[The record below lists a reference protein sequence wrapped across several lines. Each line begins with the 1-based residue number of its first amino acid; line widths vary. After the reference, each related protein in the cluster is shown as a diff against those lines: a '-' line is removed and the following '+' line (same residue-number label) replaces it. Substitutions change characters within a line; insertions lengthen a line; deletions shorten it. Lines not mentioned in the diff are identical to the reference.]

1 MLPQVLTTKLKAPQI
16 HGGIAP
22 RPHLTARLHAGL
34 DRKLTLICAPA
45 GFGKTTLLSA
55 WLAEYEPN
63 VAWLSLDRTDNTPV
77 RFFETLIAAFQTVH
91 PGSGESARVALH
103 STHASPCQ
111 PLLVSLINEIVALP
125 RPFVLVLDGY
135 HLITNKTVHEGITFL
150 LDNLPKQ
157 LHLIILSRS
166 EPPLP
171 LAHLRLRDQVNEFR
185 TRDLRFNYDETL
197 YFLNRV
203 SGCDLS
209 GEQIA
214 ALQTCTEGWIG
225 GLHSAAISLRG
236 LDAAQQQHFLTD
248 FNRGSRHVADYLL
261 EEVFNQQPE
270 PLRNFLLQISILERF
285 NSSLCQAVTGEA
297 NTQRFLEQMEMQNLF
312 VTSLDAHR
320 DWYRYH
326 HLFAK
331 VLSQRLH
338 QTQHERIP
346 ELHRRASAWYEQQG
360 WVSEAIQ
367 HALTGQDWERVTRLM
382 ATTAEVTTL
391 KSQCEL
397 VCGRKEKLPDESC
410 RSNSFPC
417 LSCVATNEQ
426 VLALLPGDYTAHNDI
441 SALTVCKLYLRDG
454 QTAKADQILARI
466 DLARPEFMNDDARLA
481 LITTLGEL
489 RLQQGKLHLAAA
501 TCEPFIDLMTT
512 QSSEL
517 LRFNF
522 QLGLCRLYYEWDEL
536 TKAEQVLRQSL
547 AKAEQSQ
554 PIPTWSC
561 EGYLALANI
570 EEAKGKDKAADAAS
584 HQAIAVAQLS
594 NDPAL
599 IALAKAHQVQQRLK
613 RGELSAPARW
623 LHECGLS
630 PKDPVPYWR
639 QSEYLTLVRVLMSQR
654 QPDQAILV
662 LERLLEDAEIAG
674 RGSDAIK
681 ILVLKALA
689 YEAKGEPEHAF
700 AAVANALCQA
710 EREGY
715 VRTFVDEG
723 APMARLLQRAAE
735 RGLTLVYVRR
745 LLDAFAHLQYRSLAP
760 SDRIGDSIRGIDSL
774 IEPLSERE
782 LEVLRLVAAGNSNRE
797 TAVVLCISPTTV
809 KKHLDNILGK
819 LGTKNRTQAAAKAR
833 QLRLIQ

>member
-135 HLITNKTVHEGITFL
+135 HLITNKTVHEGIAFL

-157 LHLIILSRS
+157 LHVIILSRS

-171 LAHLRLRDQVNEFR
+171 LAHLQLRDQVNEFR

-197 YFLNRV
+197 YFFNRV

-285 NSSLCQAVTGEA
+285 NSSLCQAVTGEV
-297 NTQRFLEQMEMQNLF
+297 NTQRFLEQMEIQNLF

-326 HLFAK
+326 HLFAR

-397 VCGRKEKLPDESC
+397 VCRRRVELPEKSC
-410 RSNSFPC
+410 RSNSCPC
-417 LSCVATNEQ
+417 LSSVAVNEQ
-426 VLALLPGDYTAHNDI
+426 VLALLPGDHTAHNDI
-441 SALTVCKLYLRDG
+441 GALSVCRLYLRDG

-481 LITTLGEL
+481 LITPLGEL

-501 TCEPFIDLMTT
+501 TYEPFIDLMAT
-512 QSSEL
+512 QSSESPE
-517 LRFNF
+517 FNSF
-522 QLGLCRLYYEWDEL
+522 QLGLCRLYYEWDQL
-536 TKAEQVLRQSL
+536 TKAEQVLRRSL
-547 AKAEQSQ
+547 ATAEQSQ
-554 PIPTWSC
+554 PIPAWSC

-584 HQAIAVAQLS
+584 YQAIALAQLS
-594 NDPAL
+594 NDPTL
-599 IALAKAHQVQQRLK
+599 IAQAKAHQAQQRLK

-630 PKDPVPYWR
+630 PKDPVPYFR
-639 QSEYLTLVRVLMSQR
+639 QSEYLTLVRVLTSQR
-654 QPDQAILV
+654 QPDQAILL
-662 LERLLEDAEIAG
+662 LERLLEDAEKAG

-681 ILVLKALA
+681 ILVLRALA
-689 YEAKGEPEHAF
+689 HEANGEPEHAF
-700 AAVANALCQA
+700 TAVANALCQA

-723 APMARLLQRAAE
+723 APMAALLQGAAA
-735 RGLTLVYVRR
+735 RGVTVVYVRR
-745 LLDAFAHLQYRSLAP
+745 LLDAFADIQHRSLAP
-760 SDRIGDSIRGIDSL
+760 PDRISGSIRGTDSL
-774 IEPLSERE
+774 IERLSERE
-782 LEVLRLVAAGNSNRE
+782 LEVLRLVAAGYPNSE
-797 TAVVLCISPTTV
+797 AAVVLCISPSTV
-809 KKHLDNILGK
+809 KKHLSNILGK

-833 QLRLIQ
+833 QLRLI

>member
-1 MLPQVLTTKLKAPQI
+1 MLPQVLTTRLKAPQV

-22 RPHLTARLHAGL
+22 RPRLTARLHTGL
-34 DRKLTLICAPA
+34 DRQLTLICAPA

-63 VAWLSLDRTDNTPV
+63 VAWLSLDRSDNTPV

-91 PGSGESARVALH
+91 PSLGESARAALH
-103 STHASPCQ
+103 LTHASPCQ
-111 PLLVSLINEIVALP
+111 PLLVSLINEIAALP
-125 RPFVLVLDGY
+125 QPFVLVLDGY
-135 HLITNKTVHEGITFL
+135 HLIKNKTVHDGIVFL

-157 LHLIILSRS
+157 LHVIITSRS

-171 LAHLRLRDQVNEFR
+171 LARLRLRDQVNEFR
-185 TRDLRFNYDETL
+185 THDLRFTYDEAL
-197 YFLNRV
+197 HFFNCV

-209 GEQIA
+209 GEQIT

-236 LDAAQQQHFLTD
+236 LDAAEQQHFVTE
-248 FNRGSRHVADYLL
+248 FNQGSRHVADYLL

-270 PLRNFLLQISILERF
+270 PLRNFLLQTSILERF
-285 NSSLCQAVTGEA
+285 NSSLCQAVTGEE

-312 VTSLDAHR
+312 VNSLDAHR

-326 HLFAK
+326 HLFAQM
-331 VLSQRLH
+331 LSQRLH

-360 WVSEAIQ
+360 WLNEAIQ
-367 HALTGQDWERVTRLM
+367 HALAGQDWERVTRLM

-397 VCGRKEKLPDESC
+397 VCGRKEKLSDESC

-417 LSCVATNEQ
+417 LSCVATDEQ

-454 QTAKADQILARI
+454 QTAKADQILAKI

-501 TCEPFIDLMTT
+501 TYEPFIDLMTT
-512 QSSEL
+512 QSSESSKL
-517 LRFNF
+517 SF
-522 QLGLCRLYYEWDEL
+522 QLGLCRLYYEWDQL
-536 TKAEQVLRQSL
+536 TKAEQALRQSL

-561 EGYLALANI
+561 EGYLALASI

-584 HQAIAVAQLS
+584 H
-594 NDPAL
+594 
-599 IALAKAHQVQQRLK
+599 
-613 RGELSAPARW
+613 
-623 LHECGLS
+623 
-630 PKDPVPYWR
+630 
-639 QSEYLTLVRVLMSQR
+639 
-654 QPDQAILV
+654 
-662 LERLLEDAEIAG
+662 
-674 RGSDAIK
+674 
-681 ILVLKALA
+681 
-689 YEAKGEPEHAF
+689 
-700 AAVANALCQA
+700 
-710 EREGY
+710 
-715 VRTFVDEG
+715 
-723 APMARLLQRAAE
+723 
-735 RGLTLVYVRR
+735 
-745 LLDAFAHLQYRSLAP
+745 
-760 SDRIGDSIRGIDSL
+760 
-774 IEPLSERE
+774 
-782 LEVLRLVAAGNSNRE
+782 
-797 TAVVLCISPTTV
+797 
-809 KKHLDNILGK
+809 
-819 LGTKNRTQAAAKAR
+819 
-833 QLRLIQ
+833 